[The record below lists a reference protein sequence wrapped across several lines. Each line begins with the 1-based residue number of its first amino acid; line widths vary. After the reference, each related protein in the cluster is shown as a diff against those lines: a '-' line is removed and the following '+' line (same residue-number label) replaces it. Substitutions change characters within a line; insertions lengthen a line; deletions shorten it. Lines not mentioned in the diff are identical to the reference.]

1 MMRKTA
7 RAHTHTHT
15 SSDGSSKRKTM
26 KPPISQQQ
34 QQQQRHSTLPMN
46 VAMADDRYKREL
58 QQPINPDSSLLFFS
72 FSSNRPR

>member
-1 MMRKTA
+1 MKKDSARA

-34 QQQQRHSTLPMN
+34 RSSDILPCQGM
-46 VAMADDRYKREL
+46 
-58 QQPINPDSSLLFFS
+58 
-72 FSSNRPR
+72 